1 MIPLHPEGDPATMAL
16 QVLLLV
22 VVVFVS
28 FIDVILLTDVFCV
41 VCSYSVATFKFIILQ
56 YDHGTYIRW

>member
-22 VVVFVS
+22 VVVSVS
-28 FIDVILLTDVFCV
+28 FIDVILLTDVLVLFV
-41 VCSYSVATFKFIILQ
+41 PTVRPW
-56 YDHGTYIRW
+56 H